1 MPGSGDLIETASCQE
16 ARVAVS
22 AKRQKPSWA
31 GLATAATL
39 AVVSAVACGGATSP
53 SAGATSPDARPVLLA
68 AASTGITAD
77 WVREVGGERVE
88 VLTLVPAGR
97 DPHTFQPGVRAVTRM
112 ADADIVFTIGL
123 GLEAAWLKE
132 LIDNSAA
139 DPSRIVALGAV
150 VDPLDVADAGGRSV
164 PDPHF
169 WLDPLRVG
177 QAIDEIAARL
187 SLLDPGGEVSYG
199 ENAAVYRYRLGVLHA
214 EIVEQVASV
223 PIERR
228 VLVTSHD
235 SFRYF
240 AAQYGLRIVGA
251 VIPGVTTEREPSA
264 AELAR
269 LTDAIRINRVPAVF
283 SEAGV
288 SDRLVNAVAAETGAR
303 IVGSL
308 RVGTLGEPG
317 SGVDTYIEM
326 MRSDVA
332 TIAEALR

>member
-1 MPGSGDLIETASCQE
+1 MLPGSGDLIETASCQK
-16 ARVAVS
+16 ARGAVS
-22 AKRQKPSWA
+22 ATRQKPSWA

-39 AVVSAVACGGATSP
+39 AMVVVSAVACGGAASP
-53 SAGATSPDARPVLLA
+53 SPDAPPVLLA
-68 AASTGITAD
+68 AASTGIAAD

-88 VLTLVPAGR
+88 VFSLVPAGR
-97 DPHTFQPGVRAVTRM
+97 DPHTFQPGVRTVTRV

-123 GLEAAWLKE
+123 GLEAAWLNE
-132 LIDNSAA
+132 LMENSAA
-139 DPSRIVALGAV
+139 DPSRIVVLGAV
-150 VDPLDVADAGGRSV
+150 VDPLDVAETGGRSV

-169 WLDPLRVG
+169 WLDPIRVG

-187 SLLDPGGEVSYG
+187 SVLDPEGEVGYG

-223 PIERR
+223 PVEHR

-240 AAQYGLRIVGA
+240 AARYRLRIVGA
-251 VIPGVTTEREPSA
+251 VIPGVTTEREASA

-303 IVGSL
+303 VVDSL

-326 MRSDVA
+326 MRADVA
-332 TIAEALR
+332 AIAEALR